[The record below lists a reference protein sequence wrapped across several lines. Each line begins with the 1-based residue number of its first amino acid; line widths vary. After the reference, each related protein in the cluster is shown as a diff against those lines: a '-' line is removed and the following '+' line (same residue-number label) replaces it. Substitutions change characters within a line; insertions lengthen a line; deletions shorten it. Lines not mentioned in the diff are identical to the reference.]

1 MDMHD
6 VLVSV
11 MKEAGRAVLAT
22 IICVDGHSYRK
33 AGATMLFKLGN
44 EQIGSLSAGCLE
56 NDLLERAE
64 RVWETGQFEIIDYNL
79 KQGEDVIWGES
90 IGCGGEIRILLEPV
104 DERLRAIFFKIKEKN
119 DMGTSVWLTR
129 SWETDEISYSLHE
142 DIKEGAGSFTIQE
155 ADHMRIS
162 IQVGPRPRLVLFGA
176 GKDADAIYSLVR
188 HIGFQLVVSD
198 WRSSLCTKERYPE
211 ADCIVGSP
219 EQIVDQLNL
228 RSDDYLIVC
237 SHHLQQDKEIIRLS
251 LPLQLVYIGIMGSK
265 QRIRT
270 LFETFLI
277 PSNVRAPI
285 GLSIGAD
292 GPYEIAVSIAAELIA
307 IRAGHEQRSRKGRIK
322 DDYFSPLFGRR
333 TEQPNGGSQAIS
345 RAGEKQTTRR

>member
-33 AGATMLFKLGN
+33 AGAAMLFQLGN
-44 EQIGSLSAGCLE
+44 EQIGSLSPGCLE

-64 RVWETGQFEIIDYNL
+64 RVWESGQFERIDYNL

-104 DERLRAIFFKIKEKN
+104 DVRLRAILLKIKERN
-119 DMGTSVWLTR
+119 DMGTPVRLTR
-129 SWETDEISYSLHE
+129 SWEADEMSYTLHD
-142 DIKEGAGSFTIQE
+142 DIQDGTGNFIMQE
-155 ADHMRIS
+155 ADQKRLS
-162 IQVGPRPRLVLFGA
+162 IQISPRPRLVLFGA
-176 GKDADAIYSLVR
+176 GKDADAIYGLVR
-188 HIGFQLVVSD
+188 HIGFQVVVTD
-198 WRSSLCTKERYPE
+198 WRSSLCTQERYPE

-219 EQIVDQLNL
+219 EQIVEQLSFRTN
-228 RSDDYLIVC
+228 DYLIVC
-237 SHHLQQDKEIIRLS
+237 SHHLQQDKEMIRLA

-292 GPYEIAVSIAAELIA
+292 GPNEIAVSVAAELIA
-307 IRAGHEQRSRKGRIK
+307 IRAGHEQRSQKERIK
-322 DDYFSPLFGRR
+322 DGYFSPLFGRR
-333 TEQPNGGSQAIS
+333 TEQANGGSQAIS
-345 RAGEKQTTRR
+345 RAGEK